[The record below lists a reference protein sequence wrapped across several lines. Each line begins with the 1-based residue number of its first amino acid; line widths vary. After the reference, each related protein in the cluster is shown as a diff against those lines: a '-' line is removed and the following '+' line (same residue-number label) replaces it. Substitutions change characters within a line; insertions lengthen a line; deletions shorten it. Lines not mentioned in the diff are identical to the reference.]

1 MYVYFASKVHTHKIY
16 IYPVLKAIQP
26 LEKPHE
32 SHINPVKPHQ
42 SRSKPPENPIE
53 HHKAA

>member
-32 SHINPVKPHQ
+32 SHIKPCKTA
-42 SRSKPPENPIE
+42 SIPIKAPRKPYRTP
-53 HHKAA
+53 